1 MTETYPKRAPNL
13 AARIFRG
20 EAIIMN
26 PADSTLFNLNETA
39 TAIWLAADGKTSLRQ
54 IVERD
59 IVPAF
64 EVDPDDAMRDDAE
77 FARSLAEHSILV
89 LGPEPEV
96 A

>member
-39 TAIWLAADGKTSLRQ
+39 TAIWLASDGKTSLRQ

-64 EVDPDDAMRDDAE
+64 EVDPDDAMRDAAE